1 MCVRI
6 HLFPLLH
13 FFTCHEG
20 RNTDVEHF
28 ILKDFWAKTRPFQ
41 SVQTHAIVSGHVAQI
56 LLDRFVS
63 DGDKEILFD
72 ETGLDRESLRSFIG
86 YFVSLHDIGKIDY
99 SFQAKYD
106 DIEYIKRLREAVH
119 CDVPVPYVRHERTG
133 KDCLKVLWKSRGE
146 DREAVRLFPKIVGA
160 HHQGK
165 TGPGGFASYSESYRY
180 QTELEC
186 MMRNHFLA
194 SSEKALPHLKR
205 KLSGSM
211 PALVLGITILAD
223 WISSGSSFADAEE
236 WIGQDDAIQIIDDT
250 ASGFLDRSGLMPQH
264 FDWPDSF
271 CSLWPVIPLDGR
283 RPLQRELDEMFSAK
297 GHKPIL
303 VLLEAPMGEGKTE
316 AGVYAGLQMA
326 RLWGK
331 DGMYVAMPT
340 AATANQMVGRIRV
353 LMESHGIPSG
363 VRLLHSMAWLDNT
376 EEFSSSS
383 PDERDEAAK
392 WLAPLKRGL
401 LGQYSVGTVD
411 QAMFAATNV
420 KYGAL
425 RLLGLSNK
433 VLIIDEV
440 HSYDAYMS
448 EIIIRLLDWCRA
460 LRVPVIL
467 MSATI
472 PPFLKKKLLAPYTD
486 YGFSGAYPSIT
497 MIDKEGKVTEQHISE
512 TSHKLICDVQM
523 LPYLGKAEQIAEAAI
538 EKVKQGGCLCVLM
551 NTVGEAQEVY
561 QEIRSRYD
569 GDRLLF
575 HARFPARR
583 RTQIEQECIRR
594 YGKDRSQRPAQSILV
609 ATQVVEQS
617 LDVDFDGMMTAVAP
631 IDLLLQRMGRIHR
644 HESGQRPAG
653 FVKASITVLIPEDSQ
668 YGPSAF
674 VYPACM
680 LQSTIRLLHNR
691 DSIRIPEDLAG
702 LVRDGYDPEMVP
714 TEEIQAWFENQIK
727 EQVQAGSATQY
738 LLNSPDGLYSGIED
752 TVLLDDEDEAYQLSV
767 KTRLGEPSVR
777 IALLSG
783 EQMAMVSPYIFTKNG
798 ENVVSVWNKEIAE
811 VVMLESV
818 SVRTNA
824 LKVSDGAIPGI
835 RGDALLSGLRI
846 IEAVDS
852 RVRLDNGKTL
862 YADAELGLLFEGG
875 ET

>member
-1 MCVRI
+1 MD
-6 HLFPLLH
+6 H
-13 FFTCHEG
+13 FS
-20 RNTDVEHF
+20 
-28 ILKDFWAKTRPFQ
+28 LKDFWAKTRPFQ

-63 DGDKEILFD
+63 DGDKGILLD
-72 ETGLDRESLRSFIG
+72 EMGLDRDSLRSFIG

-106 DIEYIKRLREAVH
+106 DSEYMKRLREAVH
-119 CDVPVPYVRHERTG
+119 CDAPVPYVRHEKTG

-146 DREAVRLFPKIVGA
+146 DREAVRLFPRIVGA

-165 TGPGGFASYSESYRY
+165 IGSGGFASYSESYSY
-180 QTELEC
+180 QKVLESV
-186 MMRNHFLA
+186 MRDHFLA
-194 SSEKALPHLKR
+194 SADKALPQLGR

-223 WISSGSSFADAEE
+223 WISSGNSFADAED
-236 WIGQDDAIQIIDDT
+236 WISQDDAIQMIDEI
-250 ASGFLDRSGLMPQH
+250 AFEFLNRSGLMPQH
-264 FDWPDSF
+264 IDWPASF
-271 CSLWPVIPLDGR
+271 CNLWPVIPLEGR
-283 RPLQRELDEMFSAK
+283 RPLQKELDEMFSNES
-297 GHKPIL
+297 HKPIL

-340 AATANQMVGRIRV
+340 AATANQMVGRIRA
-353 LMESHGIPSG
+353 LMESHAIPSD

-376 EEFSSSS
+376 QEFSSDS
-383 PDERDEAAK
+383 PDERDEAVK

-448 EIIIRLLDWCRA
+448 EIIIRLLEWCKA
-460 LRVPVIL
+460 LRVPVVL

-497 MIDKEGKVTEQHISE
+497 MINKEGKITEQHIPE

-538 EKVKQGGCLCVLM
+538 ERVRQGGCLCVLM
-551 NTVGEAQEVY
+551 NTVREAQEVY
-561 QEIRSRYD
+561 QEICSRYD

-575 HARFPARR
+575 HARFPAGH
-583 RTQIEQECIRR
+583 RTQIEQECIHR
-594 YGKDRSQRPAQSILV
+594 YGKDRSQRPTQSILV

-617 LDVDFDGMMTAVAP
+617 LDVDFDGMLTAVAP

-644 HESGQRPAG
+644 HEGVLRPAD
-653 FVKASITVLIPEDSQ
+653 FEKASMTVLIPEDSQ

-674 VYPACM
+674 VYPVCM
-680 LQSTIRLLHNR
+680 LQSTIRLLHDR

-702 LVRDGYDPEMVP
+702 LVSDGYDPEMIP
-714 TEEIQAWFENQIK
+714 EEEIQAWLENQIK
-727 EQVQAGSATQY
+727 EQVQAGSAVQY
-738 LLNSPDGLYSGIED
+738 LLNSPDGFYSGIED
-752 TVLLDDEDEAYQLSV
+752 TVLLDDEEEAYQLSV

-783 EQMAMVSPYIFTKNG
+783 EQMAMVSPFICVKNG

-811 VVMLESV
+811 AVMRESV
-818 SVRTNA
+818 SVRKNV
-824 LKVSDGAIPGI
+824 LKGPDGAIPGMK
-835 RGDALLSGLRI
+835 GDALLSGLRI
-846 IEAVDS
+846 FEAVNG
-852 RVRLDNGKTL
+852 RVRLDNGKIL
-862 YADAELGLLFEGG
+862 YADEELGLLFEGG